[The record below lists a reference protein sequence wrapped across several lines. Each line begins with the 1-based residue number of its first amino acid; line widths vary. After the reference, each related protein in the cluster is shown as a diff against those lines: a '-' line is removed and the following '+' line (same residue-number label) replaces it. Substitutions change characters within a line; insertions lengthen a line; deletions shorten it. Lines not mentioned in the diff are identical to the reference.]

1 MQIITRHRGAVAV
14 ALLLLLLVSPT
25 RAAQNGASFDAIVQP
40 FVTSGRFMGS
50 ALVARGDEIVFSK
63 GYGYANLEWDV
74 PNDPSTKFRLGSITK
89 QFTSALI
96 LLLEEDGKLSIQDP
110 VSRHVPEAPASWSDI
125 TLYHL
130 LTHTS
135 GIHNFTA
142 LPDYRV
148 RQVQP
153 SSPAA
158 QLERLRDEPLD
169 FAPGTEYRYSNS
181 GYLILGLVIERVTGR
196 PYADV
201 LEERIFGP
209 LGMQDS
215 GYDSNA
221 AVVPHRAAG
230 YAPGPDGPVN
240 ARFVDMTVP
249 HAAGALY
256 STTGDLLKWTRGLFG
271 GRLLK
276 PESLRKMTTPNLN
289 NYALGL
295 NVREVNGVRMIGH
308 GGSIN
313 GFNAFLAYY
322 PLSETTVAVLAN
334 LTGNAPQQIALALG
348 AAASR

>member
-1 MQIITRHRGAVAV
+1 MQIIDRRSGAL
-14 ALLLLLLVSPT
+14 ALALFFCLLVPAT
-25 RAAQNGASFDAIVQP
+25 HAAQNGAAFDAIVEP
-40 FVTSGRFMGS
+40 FATSGRFMGS
-50 ALVARGDEIVFSK
+50 ALVASGDDVVFSK
-63 GYGYANLEWDV
+63 GYGYANLEWNV

-110 VSRHVPEAPASWSDI
+110 VSRHIPEAPASWSGI

-158 QLERLRDEPLD
+158 QLDRLRDEPLD
-169 FAPGTEYRYSNS
+169 FEPGTEYRYSNS
-181 GYLILGLVIERVTGR
+181 GYLMLGLVVERVSGR
-196 PYADV
+196 RYADV
-201 LEERIFGP
+201 LQERIFGP
-209 LGMQDS
+209 LGMRDS
-215 GYDSNA
+215 GYDSNT
-221 AVVPHRAAG
+221 AVIPHRAAG
-230 YAPGPDGPVN
+230 YAPGPNGPVN
-240 ARFVDMTVP
+240 ARFVDMSVP

-256 STTGDLLKWTRGLFG
+256 STTGDLLKWMRGLFG
-271 GRLLK
+271 GRVLK
-276 PESLRKMTTPNLN
+276 PESLRKMTTPYLN

-295 NVREVNGVRMIGH
+295 NVREVDGIQMIGH

-322 PLSETTVAVLAN
+322 PQSETTVVVLAN
-334 LTGNAPQQIALALG
+334 LSGNAPQQIALALG
-348 AAASR
+348 AAANR

>member
-1 MQIITRHRGAVAV
+1 MQILDRRLGAIAV
-14 ALLLLLLVSPT
+14 ALLFSLLVPST
-25 RAAQNGASFDAIVQP
+25 QASQDGAAFDTVVQP
-40 FVTSGRFMGS
+40 FVENGRFMGS
-50 ALVARGDEIVFSK
+50 VLVARGDEVVFSK

-74 PNDPSTKFRLGSITK
+74 PNDPATKFRLGSITK

-110 VSRHVPEAPASWSDI
+110 VSRHVPEAPASWHGI
-125 TLYHL
+125 TLHHL

-135 GIHNFTA
+135 GIRNFTA

-169 FAPGTEYRYSNS
+169 FAPGTAYRYSNS
-181 GYLILGLVIERVTGR
+181 GYLVLGLVIERVTR
-196 PYADV
+196 QPYAEV
-201 LEERIFGP
+201 LEERLFGP
-209 LGMQDS
+209 LGMRDS
-215 GYDSNA
+215 GYDSTT
-221 AVVPHRAAG
+221 AVIPHRAAG
-230 YAPGPDGPVN
+230 YAPGPNGPVN

-256 STTGDLLKWTRGLFG
+256 STTGDLLKWVRGLFG
-271 GRLLK
+271 GRVLK
-276 PESLRKMTTPNLN
+276 PESLARMTTPNLN

-295 NVREVNGVRMIGH
+295 TVRDVDGIRMVGH

-313 GFNAFLAYY
+313 GFNAFLVYY
-322 PLSETTVAVLAN
+322 PQRETTVAVLAN
-334 LTGNAPQQIALALG
+334 LSGNAPQQIALALG
-348 AAASR
+348 AAAHR